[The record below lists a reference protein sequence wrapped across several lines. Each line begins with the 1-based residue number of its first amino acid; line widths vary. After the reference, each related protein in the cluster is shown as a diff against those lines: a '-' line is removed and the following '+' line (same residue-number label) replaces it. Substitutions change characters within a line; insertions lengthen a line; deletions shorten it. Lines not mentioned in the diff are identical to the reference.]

1 MSSLREQS
9 NGLLKSLLEL
19 NQQTQKAR
27 RKRRQLR
34 ERSGDIIVAGI
45 GISLGLV
52 CAFFP
57 WYVFFNQEKFGIRAV
72 QFSGGSVSQTL
83 PENLTYQPTLVGQG
97 FSLEDVPLLELD
109 RIATGA
115 VPDASDPSV
124 GEVPLSEQPFPGE
137 DIPVPEYRV
146 VHVANG
152 RAMIEDEEGLYVVQ
166 AGSLLPDNS
175 RVSAIEQR
183 QEGWVVITSDD
194 KVVPLSGLGR

>member
-9 NGLLKSLLEL
+9 NGLLKGLLEL

-83 PENLTYQPTLVGQG
+83 PDNLTYQPTLVGQG

-183 QEGWVVITSDD
+183 QDGWVVITSDD

>member
-9 NGLLKSLLEL
+9 NGLLRSLLEL

-83 PENLTYQPTLVGQG
+83 PDNLTYQPTLVGQG

>member
-34 ERSGDIIVAGI
+34 ERSGDIVVAGI

-183 QEGWVVITSDD
+183 QDGWVVITSDD

>member
-9 NGLLKSLLEL
+9 NGLLMGLLEL

-83 PENLTYQPTLVGQG
+83 PDNLTYQPTLVGQG

>member
-9 NGLLKSLLEL
+9 NGLLKGLLEL

-183 QEGWVVITSDD
+183 QDGWVVITSDD

>member
-183 QEGWVVITSDD
+183 QDGWVVITSDD

>member
-9 NGLLKSLLEL
+9 NGLLMGLLEL

-183 QEGWVVITSDD
+183 QDGWVVITSDD

>member
-9 NGLLKSLLEL
+9 NGLLRSLLEL

-183 QEGWVVITSDD
+183 QDGWVVITSDD

>member
-1 MSSLREQS
+1 M
-9 NGLLKSLLEL
+9 GLLEL

-183 QEGWVVITSDD
+183 QDGWVVITSDD

>member
-9 NGLLKSLLEL
+9 NGLLMGLLEL

>member
-1 MSSLREQS
+1 MSSLRERC
-9 NGLLKSLLEL
+9 NGILRGLLVLSEKS
-19 NQQTQKAR
+19 QAAR
-27 RKRRQLR
+27 RKRRHLKQ
-34 ERSGDIIVAGI
+34 RSGDIIVAGL

-57 WYVFFNQEKFGIRAV
+57 WYVFFNQDQFGIRRV
-72 QFSGGSVSQTL
+72 QFAGGSTTQVL
-83 PENLTYQPTLVGQG
+83 PENLTYQPTLVGKG

-124 GEVPLSEQPFPGE
+124 GEVPLSDQPFPGDE
-137 DIPVPEYRV
+137 LPPPEYRV

-152 RAMIEDEEGLYVVQ
+152 RAMIEDEEGLYIVQ
-166 AGSLLPDNS
+166 AGSLLPDKS
-175 RVSAIEQR
+175 RVSMIEQR

-194 KVVPLSGLGR
+194 KIVPLSGIGR